1 MGRMGKRNGQVLIVR
16 VVSHRRAAYW
26 HKRGWQLM
34 PLLDAKGRL
43 SHHAA
48 YCCLAVKRKARA

>member
-1 MGRMGKRNGQVLIVR
+1 
-16 VVSHRRAAYW
+16 
-26 HKRGWQLM
+26 M

-48 YCCLAVKRKARA
+48 YCCLAVKRKARRPADA